1 MKVIKVVEKK
11 ISELKEYKNN
21 PRVNKE
27 AIEPVAESIKLFGF
41 KQPIVI
47 DKNNVIVC
55 GHTRY
60 KAAIKLGLKSV
71 PCVVASD
78 LTDDEISAYRI
89 ADNKTAEFADW
100 DFSKLEIEL
109 AAIDLDMSVFGE
121 FDFSDTLD
129 SHVDIKELNY
139 SEKYGVVIDCV
150 DESEQQKVFD
160 FVRSAGYAPR
170 LVSI

>member
-1 MKVIKVVEKK
+1 MKVIVKK

-21 PRVNKE
+21 PRINSN

-41 KQPIVI
+41 KQPIVV

-71 PCVVASD
+71 PCVIADD
-78 LTDDEISAYRI
+78 LTEDEINAYRI

-121 FDFSDTLD
+121 FNLQIDSTLM
-129 SHVDIKELNY
+129 
-139 SEKYGVVIDCV
+139 
-150 DESEQQKVFD
+150 
-160 FVRSAGYAPR
+160 
-170 LVSI
+170 SILRN